1 METDVTTAIDDSD
14 AKLTDQ
20 VVASFANT
28 PDVRLRTLMQTLVRH
43 MHAFVRET
51 QLTEQEWMS
60 AIRFLTETGK
70 MCDGVVRQEFI
81 LLSDTLGVSMLVDA
95 INHRFAS
102 GATDT
107 TVFGPFY
114 IEGMPERAYGE
125 NMASTPGTPAVVHG
139 QVRSTDGT
147 PIAGAVLD
155 VWQTAENGMY
165 SGQDADQPLGNLR
178 GRYRTDAEGRYAITT
193 ILPVSYP
200 IPTDGPV
207 GKMLSATGRHPW
219 RPAHLHFMIDAVG
232 HQRLVTHIFDKDDT
246 YLESDAVF
254 GVKASLTVSYR
265 ERAAGDE
272 LARRFNVRGPYREA
286 NYDFVLDRS

>member
-1 METDVTTAIDDSD
+1 MTE
-14 AKLTDQ
+14 Q
-20 VVASFANT
+20 VVASFAST
-28 PDVRLRTLMQTLVRH
+28 PDARLRTLMQSLVRH
-43 MHAFVRET
+43 IHAFVRET
-51 QLTEQEWMS
+51 EPTEAEWMS

-70 MCDGVVRQEFI
+70 MCDDVVRQEFI

-95 INHRFAS
+95 INHRFAT

-114 IEGMPERAYGE
+114 IKGMPERAYGQ
-125 NMASTPGTPAVVHG
+125 NMAFTPGAQVVVRG

-147 PIAGAVLD
+147 PIINAVLD

-165 SGQDADQPLGNLR
+165 SGQDTGQPHGNLR

-207 GKMLSATGRHPW
+207 GKMLDATGRHPW
-219 RPAHLHFMIDAVG
+219 RPAHLHFMIDAPE
-232 HQRLVTHIFDKDDT
+232 HRKLVTHLFDKDDK

-254 GVKASLTVSYR
+254 GVKPSLLVSYC
-265 ERAAGDE
+265 ERPAGDE
-272 LARRFNVRGPYREA
+272 LARRLNLDGPYREA

>member
-1 METDVTTAIDDSD
+1 MTTEHDDGD
-14 AKLTDQ
+14 ARLTEQ
-20 VVASFANT
+20 VVASFAST
-28 PDVRLRTLMQTLVRH
+28 PDARLRTLMQSLVRH
-43 MHAFVRET
+43 IHAFVRET
-51 QLTEQEWMS
+51 EPTEAEWMS

-70 MCDGVVRQEFI
+70 MCDDVVRQEFI

-95 INHRFAS
+95 INHRFAT

-114 IEGMPERAYGE
+114 IKGMPERAYGE
-125 NMASTPGTPAVVHG
+125 NMAFTPGTPVIVRG
-139 QVRSTDGT
+139 QVRTTDGT
-147 PIAGAVLD
+147 PIVNAVLD

-165 SGQDADQPLGNLR
+165 SGQDTGQPHGNLR

-207 GKMLSATGRHPW
+207 GRMLNATGRHPW
-219 RPAHLHFMIDAVG
+219 RPAHLHFMIEAPG
-232 HQRLVTHIFDKDDT
+232 HRTLVTHLFDKDDK

-254 GVKASLTVSYR
+254 GVKPSLLVAYR
-265 ERAAGDE
+265 ERPAGDE
-272 LARRFNVRGPYREA
+272 LARRFNLDGPYREA

>member
-1 METDVTTAIDDSD
+1 MTTEHDDSD
-14 AKLTDQ
+14 MRLTEQ
-20 VVASFANT
+20 VVASFAGT
-28 PDVRLRTLMQTLVRH
+28 PDARLRTLMQSLVRH

-51 QLTEQEWMS
+51 ELTEEEWMS

-70 MCDGVVRQEFI
+70 MCDEVVRQEFI

-95 INHRFAS
+95 INHRFS
-102 GATDT
+102 TGATDT

-114 IEGMPERAYGE
+114 IKGMPERAYGE
-125 NMASTPGTPAVVHG
+125 NMAYTPGVPAVVHG
-139 QVRSTDGT
+139 QVRGTDGI
-147 PIAGAVLD
+147 PIANAVLD

-165 SGQDADQPLGNLR
+165 SGQDAAQPLGNLR

-207 GKMLSATGRHPW
+207 GRMLDATGRHPW
-219 RPAHLHFMIDAVG
+219 RPAHLHFMIDAPG
-232 HQRLVTHIFDKDDT
+232 HRRLVTHLFDQDDK

-254 GVKASLTVSYR
+254 GVKPSLLVCYR
-265 ERAAGDE
+265 ERTAGDD
-272 LARRFNVRGPYREA
+272 LARRFNLNGPYREA